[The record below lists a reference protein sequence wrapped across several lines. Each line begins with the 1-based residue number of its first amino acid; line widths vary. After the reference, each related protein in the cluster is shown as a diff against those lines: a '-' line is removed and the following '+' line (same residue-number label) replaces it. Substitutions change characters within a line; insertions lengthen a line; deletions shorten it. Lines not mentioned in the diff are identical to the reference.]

1 MYLNSFQMLIGQ
13 ELMLKLSELIMSFLS
28 KPVVSGNLRKRKWL
42 SYKQGEKNILIR
54 FEVPEAENQW
64 DESRYEPGDHL
75 AVFPVNSDEDVS
87 IVMEHLTNTPKEDE
101 EVLLYEYNVRD
112 GN

>member
-1 MYLNSFQMLIGQ
+1 
-13 ELMLKLSELIMSFLS
+13 MLKISEFIKSFLS
-28 KPVVSGNLRKRKWL
+28 KPVVSGKLRKRKWL

-64 DESRYEPGDHL
+64 DELRYEPGDHL
-75 AVFPVNSDEDVS
+75 AVFPVNSDEYVN

-112 GN
+112 GNQ

>member
-1 MYLNSFQMLIGQ
+1 MLEI
-13 ELMLKLSELIMSFLS
+13 SEFIKFFFS
-28 KPVVSGNLRKRKWL
+28 KPVVSGKLRKRKWL

-54 FEVPEAENQW
+54 FEVPETENQW
-64 DESRYEPGDHL
+64 DELRYEPGDHL
-75 AVFPVNSDEDVS
+75 AVFPVNSDEDVN

-101 EVLLYEYNVRD
+101 ELLLYEYNVRD